1 MDEKQKVAIVTG
13 AGSGIGK
20 ACAIRFAQAG
30 WRVVLTDVNRQGL
43 EAAARQISNSGGE
56 ALHFIHD
63 VADEASGVAVAAQ
76 VLATWGRID
85 ALVANAGVQIPGSLL
100 NTSAA
105 DWDRILDVNLK
116 GVAWCCKAVIPAMRE
131 QGSGSIVLISSI
143 NAIVGSAGMAVYD
156 MSKAALL
163 ALARNLAVEYGTE
176 GIRAN
181 AVSPGNTLTEF
192 HLDKMTAKG
201 ITMEQIKEMTKGYG
215 LLGRVAQPAEIANA
229 VYFLASEQSSFITG
243 HNLVVDG
250 GYTITGRAG

>member
-1 MDEKQKVAIVTG
+1 MDEKQKVALVTG

-30 WRVVLTDVNRQGL
+30 WRVVLTDVNQKGL
-43 EAAARQISNSGGE
+43 EAAAHQISDTGGE
-56 ALHFIHD
+56 VLHFIHN
-63 VADEASGVAVAAQ
+63 VADEASGMAIATQ

-85 ALVANAGVQIPGSLL
+85 VLVANAGVQIAGSLL
-100 NTSAA
+100 NTTAS

-163 ALARNLAVEYGTE
+163 ALARNLAVEYGAE

-201 ITMEQIKEMTKGYG
+201 ITMEQIREMTKGYG
-215 LLGRVAQPAEIANA
+215 LLGRVAQPDEIANA
-229 VYFLASEQSSFITG
+229 VYFLGSEQSSFITG

-250 GYTITGRAG
+250 GFTITGRAG